1 MTWSRLFPKL
11 ALQKRG
17 NYVKK
22 FGTIRL
28 QAKKKGNP
36 FKNNSWRE
44 QHMSGHSKWASIKH
58 KKGAVDA
65 KRGKI
70 FTKLIKEITVATR
83 MGGKDPESNA
93 RLRTA
98 IAAAKAENMPKENIE
113 RGIKKGTGELEGSTY
128 EEAIYEGYGP
138 GGVAVLVEVLTDN
151 KNRAVADVR
160 HLFERHGGG
169 LGAAGCVA
177 WMFSQ
182 KGLIVLPRDQTDEE
196 RLFEVALEAGA
207 EDIKEGEKEFEV
219 VTEPSLFEQV
229 KAAIE
234 DAELTPILAEITMIP
249 KTTTNLEGK
258 HAQQM
263 LTLME
268 VLEDNDDVNH
278 VYANFDISDE
288 VMEAIS

>member
-1 MTWSRLFPKL
+1 
-11 ALQKRG
+11 
-17 NYVKK
+17 
-22 FGTIRL
+22 
-28 QAKKKGNP
+28 
-36 FKNNSWRE
+36 
-44 QHMSGHSKWASIKH
+44 MSGHSKWASIKH

-128 EEAIYEGYGP
+128 EEATYEGYGP

-151 KNRAVADVR
+151 RNRAVAEVR
-160 HLFERHGGG
+160 HLFERHGGS

-219 VTEPSLFEQV
+219 VTEPSLFEQI

-268 VLEDNDDVNH
+268 LLEDSDDVNH

>member
-1 MTWSRLFPKL
+1 
-11 ALQKRG
+11 
-17 NYVKK
+17 
-22 FGTIRL
+22 
-28 QAKKKGNP
+28 
-36 FKNNSWRE
+36 
-44 QHMSGHSKWASIKH
+44 MSGHSKWHSIKH

-83 MGGKDPESNA
+83 MGGKDPDSNA
-93 RLRTA
+93 RLRAA

-128 EEAIYEGYGP
+128 EEATYEGYGP

-151 KNRAVADVR
+151 RNRAVAEVR
-160 HLFERHGGG
+160 HVFERHGGS

-182 KGLIVLPRDQTDEE
+182 KGLIVLPKEQTDEE
-196 RLFEVALEAGA
+196 KLLEVALEAGA
-207 EDIKEGEKEFEV
+207 EDIKEGEKEFDV
-219 VTEPSLFEQV
+219 ITEPSLFEQV
-229 KAAIE
+229 KTALMGIG
-234 DAELTPILAEITMIP
+234 LTYTLAEITMIP
-249 KTTTNLEGK
+249 KTTTTLEGK
-258 HAQQM
+258 NAQQM

-268 VLEDNDDVNH
+268 LLEDNDDVSH
-278 VYANFDISDE
+278 VYANFDIPDE

>member
-1 MTWSRLFPKL
+1 
-11 ALQKRG
+11 
-17 NYVKK
+17 
-22 FGTIRL
+22 
-28 QAKKKGNP
+28 
-36 FKNNSWRE
+36 
-44 QHMSGHSKWASIKH
+44 MSGHSKWASIKH

-128 EEAIYEGYGP
+128 EEATYEGYGP

-151 KNRAVADVR
+151 RNRAVADVR
-160 HLFERHGGG
+160 HLFERHGGS
-169 LGAAGCVA
+169 LGAAGCLA

-196 RLFEVALEAGA
+196 RLFDVALEAGA

-219 VTEPSLFEQV
+219 ITEPSLFEQV

-268 VLEDNDDVNH
+268 LLEDNDDVNH

>member
-1 MTWSRLFPKL
+1 
-11 ALQKRG
+11 
-17 NYVKK
+17 
-22 FGTIRL
+22 
-28 QAKKKGNP
+28 
-36 FKNNSWRE
+36 
-44 QHMSGHSKWASIKH
+44 MSGHSKWHSIKH

-65 KRGKI
+65 KRGKV

-93 RLRTA
+93 RLRAA

-128 EEAIYEGYGP
+128 EEATYEGYGP

-151 KNRAVADVR
+151 KNRAVAEVR
-160 HLFERHGGG
+160 HLFERHGGS

-182 KGLIVLPRDQTDEE
+182 KGLIVLPKDQTDEE
-196 RLFEVALEAGA
+196 KLFEVALEAGA
-207 EDIKEGEKEFEV
+207 EDIKEEEKEFEV
-219 VTEPSLFEQV
+219 ITEPSLFEQV
-229 KAAIE
+229 KAAVE
-234 DAELTPILAEITMIP
+234 GTGLTYALAEITMIP
-249 KTTTNLEGK
+249 QTTTTLEGK
-258 HAQQM
+258 NAQQM

-268 VLEDNDDVNH
+268 LLEDNDDVNH

>member
-1 MTWSRLFPKL
+1 
-11 ALQKRG
+11 
-17 NYVKK
+17 
-22 FGTIRL
+22 
-28 QAKKKGNP
+28 
-36 FKNNSWRE
+36 
-44 QHMSGHSKWASIKH
+44 MSGHSKWHSIKH

-83 MGGKDPESNA
+83 MGGKDPDSNA
-93 RLRTA
+93 RLRAA

-128 EEAIYEGYGP
+128 EEATYEGYGP

-151 KNRAVADVR
+151 KNRAVAEVR
-160 HLFERHGGG
+160 HVFERHGGS

-182 KGLIVLPRDQTDEE
+182 KGLIVLPKEQTDEE
-196 RLFEVALEAGA
+196 KLFEVALEAGA
-207 EDIKEGEKEFEV
+207 EDIKEAENEFEV
-219 VTEPSLFEQV
+219 ITEPSLFEQV
-229 KAAIE
+229 KTAIE
-234 DAELTPILAEITMIP
+234 GNGLKYTLAEITMIP
-249 KTTTNLEGK
+249 KTTTTLEGK
-258 HAQQM
+258 NAQQM

-268 VLEDNDDVNH
+268 LLEDNDDVNH
-278 VYANFDISDE
+278 VYANFDIPDA